1 MREKNRCMR
10 IGTILAV
17 ILPALSIILG
27 SCNGLGGGKDG
38 ELFVGTG
45 GFTTIQNAIDNS
57 ADGDTIIVLPGTYSE
72 NLEIDG
78 KNLTFRS
85 ATRQELIDLD
95 FDFPGDPDDYDIV
108 ANTVIEGGGSGAVVT
123 VKGESDSQILRF
135 TIQKGTNGIAVLQSS
150 RAVITGNVIK
160 DNTDGGIYLYTRNVE
175 ETPSRA
181 DIKENTITNNTSSVG
196 GGIMLSYL
204 AEATIENNTISGNT
218 ATDTNHGGGGIGLYY
233 MSSTSVAVKNN
244 TISENTA
251 YRYGGGIYVDDN
263 SGESTVLITG
273 NTISNNN
280 AEGTVHSQMAGG
292 GVYVGGAIGS
302 CTVYSNTFDTN
313 HAGWRGGGM
322 YFTAGEVFGENTT
335 PITMGNYTDHN
346 TFTGNTADDEGN
358 DIYIKE

>member
-1 MREKNRCMR
+1 MLCMHS
-10 IGTILAV
+10 GTLLAV
-17 ILPALSIILG
+17 VLPALFLILA
-27 SCNGLGGGKDG
+27 SCDGLGGGQDG
-38 ELFVGTG
+38 ELLVGTG
-45 GFTTIQNAIDNS
+45 GFTTIQNAIDTS

-72 NLEIDG
+72 NLQIDG
-78 KNLTFRS
+78 KNVTLRS
-85 ATRQELIDLD
+85 ATRQELEDLD
-95 FDFPGDPDDYDIV
+95 FTFPGDPEDFDIV
-108 ANTVIEGGGSGAVVT
+108 ANTIIEGGGSGAVVS

-150 RAVITGNVIK
+150 RTVITGNVIK

-175 ETPSRA
+175 ETPSRGT
-181 DIKENTITNNTSSVG
+181 ITENTITNNTSSVG

-204 AEATIENNTISGNT
+204 AEATIEKNTISGNT

-233 MSSTSVAVKNN
+233 MSSTSVTVKNN

-273 NTISNNN
+273 NSISNNS
-280 AEGTVHSQMAGG
+280 AAGTVHSQMAGG
-292 GVYVGGAIGS
+292 GVYVDGDIGS
-302 CTVYSNTFDTN
+302 CTVYTNTFDTN

-322 YFTAGEVFGENTT
+322 YFTAGQVFGEDTT
-335 PITMGNYTDHN
+335 AITAANYTDHN
-346 TFTGNTADDEGN
+346 TFTENTADDAGN

>member
-1 MREKNRCMR
+1 MRKKNMCMHS
-10 IGTILAV
+10 GTLLAGV
-17 ILPALSIILG
+17 LPALFLILA
-27 SCNGLGGGKDG
+27 SCAGLGGGQDG
-38 ELFVGTG
+38 ELLVGTG
-45 GFTTIQNAIDNS
+45 GFTTIQNAIDTS
-57 ADGDTIIVLPGTYSE
+57 ADEDTIIVLPGTYSE

-78 KNLTFRS
+78 KNITLRS
-85 ATRQELIDLD
+85 ATQQELEDMD
-95 FDFPGDPDDYDIV
+95 FNFPGDPADYDIV

-160 DNTDGGIYLYTRNVE
+160 DNTDGGIYLYTRNAE
-175 ETPSRA
+175 ETPSRGT
-181 DIKENTITNNTSSVG
+181 ITENTITNNTSKVG

-204 AEATIENNTISGNT
+204 SSATIENNTISGNT

-233 MSSTSVAVKNN
+233 MSSTSVTVKNN
-244 TISENTA
+244 TISGNTA

-273 NTISNNN
+273 NSISNNS
-280 AEGTVHSQMAGG
+280 AEGGEHYQMSGG
-292 GVYVGGAIGS
+292 GVYIKGAIGS
-302 CTVYSNTFDTN
+302 CTVHTNSFNTN
-313 HAGWRGGGM
+313 HAEYRGGGM